1 MTHYK
6 PYSPEWHRRR
16 ELQQAIFSYLDAGE
30 FPDVV
35 VADIMEIL
43 HDRSESAYKEFSKVS
58 ELENKLHL
66 SK

>member
-43 HDRSESAYKEFSKVS
+43 HDRSEQCFEDFVKISD
-58 ELENKLHL
+58 LEHRLHCAR
-66 SK
+66 